1 MIKKVYKVKL
11 DDLIEEDCK
20 PSLPPSPRWSIDIN
34 PSCMPDGYLSKEKRI
49 EFDKIIKSL
58 TKNYVRCSNGNIIT
72 ILEKRIYRKRF
83 YI

>member
-1 MIKKVYKVKL
+1 MVNKVYKVQL
-11 DDLIEEDCK
+11 NSLTEEDSK

-49 EFDKIIKSL
+49 EFDKIMNSL
-58 TKNYVRCSNGNIIT
+58 TKNYVRCSNGNRIT